1 MDELAKGLTD
11 QPCPSQTTENALT
24 RPESDYL
31 GDKSATRNVIEP
43 TNFLFHKIIGSDN
56 SNIWRAHHLTLFH
69 IFIILY
75 IRRVVPKHQLRR
87 QHERKGVPITKPVQS
102 QTNSNTLR
110 ATIPFGGEKKIRKNT
125 CCLSGH
131 NVGMANKPVAAL
143 LVFQV
148 LRP

>member
-43 TNFLFHKIIGSDN
+43 TNVLFHKIIGSN
-56 SNIWRAHHLTLFH
+56 KSNTWRAHHLTLFH

-75 IRRVVPKHQLRR
+75 IRPVVHHPRSSKTPTSKTTRKKRSSYHQTCSIPNELQHIKGHHPIWRGKENKEKYMLSFRSYRR
-87 QHERKGVPITKPVQS
+87 HRPTS
-102 QTNSNTLR
+102 Q
-110 ATIPFGGEKKIRKNT
+110 
-125 CCLSGH
+125 
-131 NVGMANKPVAAL
+131 
-143 LVFQV
+143 
-148 LRP
+148 